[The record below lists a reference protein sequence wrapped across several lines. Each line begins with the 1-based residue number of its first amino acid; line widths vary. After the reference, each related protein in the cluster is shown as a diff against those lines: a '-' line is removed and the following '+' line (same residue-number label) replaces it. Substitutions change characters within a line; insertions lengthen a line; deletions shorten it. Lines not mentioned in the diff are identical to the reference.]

1 MILDHPKRLSAYLD
15 DLLSSGKVVFSRKE
29 ALEALGV
36 DQGAFLDSA
45 ERLQKQ
51 HRLISPRQGFYVV
64 VPPQYLSWGSPPP
77 AWYVDDLMRHEG
89 RPYYVG
95 LLKAAELHGATHQ
108 AVMEF
113 QVVTN
118 KRMPRISAGRSL
130 LSFYYRK
137 DLEACRAGIEDRK
150 TDTGRMK
157 ISSVELTA
165 LDLLRYPHASG
176 GINHIATVLSD
187 LGKKI
192 DASKLAALAPAF
204 ERPVVQRTGWLL
216 DHLGFQGRT
225 EKMHRRFLKE
235 TQRPWTELEPSIVG
249 DPDLTPQPAEKDKR
263 WNIVVRRIPEGDE

>member
-1 MILDHPKRLSAYLD
+1 
-15 DLLSSGKVVFSRKE
+15 V
-29 ALEALGV
+29 LGV
-36 DQGAFLDSA
+36 DRGAFLDSS

-64 VPPQYLSWGSPPP
+64 VPPQYLAWGALPP

-89 RPYYVG
+89 RAYYVG

-113 QVVTN
+113 QVITD
-118 KRMPRISAGRSL
+118 KRMPRITAGRSV

-137 DLEACRAGIEDRK
+137 DLDAICAGIEDRK
-150 TDTGRMK
+150 TDTGRIK
-157 ISSVELTA
+157 ISSIELTV

-187 LGKKI
+187 FGKKI
-192 DASKLAALAPAF
+192 DAGKLAALAPAF

-216 DHLGFQGRT
+216 DHLGFRSRT
-225 EKMHRRFLKE
+225 EKMHRRFLNE
-235 TQRPWTELEPSIVG
+235 TQRPWTELEPAIVG
-249 DPDLTPQPAEKDKR
+249 DPDLTPPTVDKDAR
-263 WNIVVRRIPEGDE
+263 WNIVIRRVPEVDE

>member
-1 MILDHPKRLSAYLD
+1 MLLERRKTLSAYLD
-15 DLLSSGKVVFSRKE
+15 DLLSSGKVVFAREE
-29 ALEALGV
+29 ALETLGV
-36 DQGAFLDSA
+36 DRGAFLDSA
-45 ERLQKQ
+45 ERLQKR

-89 RPYYVG
+89 RSYYVG

-113 QVVTN
+113 QVITD
-118 KRMPRISAGRSL
+118 KRMPRLSPGRSV

-137 DLEACRAGIEDRK
+137 DLDAISAGIEERK

-157 ISSVELTA
+157 ISSIELTA
-165 LDLLRYPHASG
+165 LDLLRYPHVSG

-187 LGKKI
+187 LGRKI
-192 DASKLAALAPAF
+192 DASKLAALAASF

-216 DHLGFQGRT
+216 DHLGFQNRT
-225 EKMHRRFLKE
+225 EKMHRNFLKE
-235 TQRPWTELEPSIVG
+235 TQRPWTELEPSVVG
-249 DPDLTPQPAEKDKR
+249 DPDLTPPPVEKNKR
-263 WNIVVRRIPEGDE
+263 WNLIIRRIPEIDE

>member
-1 MILDHPKRLSAYLD
+1 
-15 DLLSSGKVVFSRKE
+15 
-29 ALEALGV
+29 
-36 DQGAFLDSA
+36 
-45 ERLQKQ
+45 
-51 HRLISPRQGFYVV
+51 
-64 VPPQYLSWGSPPP
+64 
-77 AWYVDDLMRHEG
+77 VDDLMRHEG
-89 RPYYVG
+89 RSYYVG

-113 QVVTN
+113 QVITD
-118 KRMPRISAGRSL
+118 KRMPRISAGRSV

-137 DLEACRAGIEDRK
+137 NLEASRAGIVDRM

-165 LDLLRYPHASG
+165 LDLLRYSHASG

-192 DASKLAALAPAF
+192 DPGKLAALAPAF

-235 TQRPWTELEPSIVG
+235 AQRPWTELEPAIVG
-249 DPDLTPQPAEKDKR
+249 DPDLTPPPIQKNAR
-263 WNIVVRRIPEGDE
+263 WNIVIRRIPEGDE

>member
-1 MILDHPKRLSAYLD
+1 MILEHKKTLSAYLD
-15 DLLSSGKVVFSRKE
+15 DLLSSGKIVFSRKE
-29 ALEALGV
+29 ALAALGV

-64 VPPQYLSWGSPPP
+64 VPPQYLFWGSPPP

-89 RPYYVG
+89 RSYYVG

-113 QVVTN
+113 QIITD
-118 KRMPRISAGRSL
+118 KRMPRISAGRSV

-137 DLEACRAGIEDRK
+137 ELEAIRAGIEERK

-192 DASKLAALAPAF
+192 DAGKLSALAPAF
-204 ERPVVQRTGWLL
+204 ERPAVQRTGWLL
-216 DHLGFQGRT
+216 DHLGFQNRT

-249 DPDLTPQPAEKDKR
+249 DPDLTPLPLEKSKR
-263 WNIVVRRIPEGDE
+263 WNLVIRRMPEVDE

>member
-1 MILDHPKRLSAYLD
+1 MILDRPKTLSTYLY
-15 DLLSSGKVVFSRKE
+15 DLLSTGRIVFSSKD
-29 ALEALGV
+29 ALDALGV

-77 AWYVDDLMRHEG
+77 AWYVDDLMLNEA

-113 QVVTN
+113 QVITD
-118 KRMPRISAGRSL
+118 KRMPRISAGRSV

-137 DLEACRAGIEDRK
+137 NLGAIHAGIEERK

-157 ISSVELTA
+157 ISSIELTA
-165 LDLLRYPHASG
+165 LDLLRYPHASE
-176 GINHIATVLSD
+176 GINHIATALSD

-192 DASKLAALAPAF
+192 DAGKLAALAPAF
-204 ERPVVQRTGWLL
+204 ERPVVQRMGWLL
-216 DHLGFQGRT
+216 DHLGFRGRT
-225 EKMHRRFLKE
+225 EKMHQRFLKE
-235 TQRPWTELEPSIVG
+235 TQRPWTELEPAIVG
-249 DPDLTPQPAEKDKR
+249 DLDLTPPTVEKDKR
-263 WNIVVRRIPEGDE
+263 WNIIVRRIPEADE